1 MYNYMAELVKFWLNY
16 SVVKALLNDST
27 TFSTL
32 SFNRA
37 TSNLYADV
45 IFYTVESSRIFL
57 RKPKLIQQDRC
68 NTFTIIWKN

>member
-1 MYNYMAELVKFWLNY
+1 MAELVKFWLTY

-32 SFNRA
+32 LFNRA
-37 TSNLYADV
+37 TSHFYADV
-45 IFYTVESSRIFL
+45 IFYIVECSRILL

-68 NTFTIIWKN
+68 NTCTIVWKN